1 MITQSDILTIAE
13 HYIQALLWSSVDL
26 SEEPEPLDDQGYT
39 LTAKAEIKALAIVS
53 SFIAD
58 NWELVSEYLE
68 QGQTLEQLGHDLWLT
83 SEGHGVGFWDRGLG
97 KLGTKLTA
105 ASKMYQTSYFPD
117 SETLKV
123 DLT

>member
-1 MITQSDILTIAE
+1 MIDYQSIADVTE

-39 LTAKAEIKALAIVS
+39 LTAKSEIKALAIVS

-58 NWELVSEYLE
+58 NWELVSEYLQ

-83 SEGHGVGFWDRGLG
+83 SEGHGVGFWDRG
-97 KLGTKLTA
+97 
-105 ASKMYQTSYFPD
+105 
-117 SETLKV
+117 
-123 DLT
+123 